1 MEEGKESWTETSRY
15 GTLRE
20 FTFLPPDR
28 VEVICREVLYCSFGG
43 HPSRITSIDPDGG
56 PYLYIQQII
65 KSYKITNIISYEQ
78 PFGEGEEGNQTMK
91 IVLGVTKIEN

>member
-15 GTLRE
+15 RTLRE

-28 VEVICREVLYCSFGG
+28 IEVICREVLYCSFGG

-56 PYLYIQQII
+56 PYLSIGKII
-65 KSYKITNIISYEQ
+65 KNYKITKILSYTQ
-78 PFGEGEEGNQTMK
+78 PYEGDKKTMK
-91 IVLGVTKIEN
+91 ILLGVEKIEN